1 MSFGQGGPA
10 WGPGGPSAEPQT
22 PDWNALAE
30 QAEAAKARK
39 RRLLLIGGGALATV
53 AVAAAV
59 ATLVVTGGGTPSD
72 RPSSA
77 LPTPEQL
84 PSSPA
89 QPQPTFSEAPP
100 PPNPQEFISDPE
112 KDTAPISAAT
122 LFPGKAME
130 VEGRTYTETA
140 SGSSKDC
147 ASVATAALGP
157 VLTANDCQEVH
168 RATYTRDGIAVTVGI
183 AVFESPAAAKKAKDN
198 AQPNIAPLPGGGTPE
213 FCRFSAC
220 RTTANSVG
228 RYGYFT
234 VSGYLNGTDVTAE
247 ETKARAAGLDVAR
260 HAFGQIRQRGEQQ
273 ATAAATSAPD

>member
-10 WGPGGPSAEPQT
+10 WGQGPSGGPQT

-53 AVAAAV
+53 AVAAVVAV
-59 ATLVVTGGGTPSD
+59 TVVSKNGTPSD
-72 RPSSA
+72 RPSAA
-77 LPTPEQL
+77 LPSPEQL
-84 PSSPA
+84 PPSPA
-89 QPQPTFSEAPP
+89 QPKPSFNTEAPP
-100 PPNPQEFISDPE
+100 PPNPMEFISDPE
-112 KDTAPISAAT
+112 KDTAPISVAT
-122 LFPGKAME
+122 LFPGKSME
-130 VEGRTYTETA
+130 SGESAYTKTA
-140 SGSSKDC
+140 SRSAKDC

-157 VLTANDCQEVH
+157 VLTANGCQEVH
-168 RATYTRDGIAVTVGI
+168 RATYVRDGIAVTVGI
-183 AVFESPAAAKKAKDN
+183 AVFESEAAAKKAKDN

-213 FCRFSAC
+213 FCRFAAC
-220 RTTANSVG
+220 RTSANSVG

-234 VSGYLNGTDVTAE
+234 VSGYLDGTNVTTE

-260 HAFGQIRQRGEQQ
+260 YAFGQIRQRGEEQ